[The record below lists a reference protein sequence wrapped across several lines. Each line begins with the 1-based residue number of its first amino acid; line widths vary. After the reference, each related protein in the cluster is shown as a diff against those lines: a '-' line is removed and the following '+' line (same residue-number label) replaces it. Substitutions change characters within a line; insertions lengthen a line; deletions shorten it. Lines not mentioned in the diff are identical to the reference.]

1 MAATIKGIDVSMYQT
16 NVDFAKVK
24 AAGYSFVIIRC
35 NNWDH
40 TKNCVVKDPLFE
52 THYKNA
58 KAAGLDVGAYYYTW
72 QTTVSGAKQD
82 AVLCLDYIKGK
93 TFEYP
98 IYFDL
103 EWQKAFARGKTV
115 CSDMVKTFCTA
126 LEEAGYFAGLYIS
139 RSPLQT
145 RKTLCT
151 VDCRIQQQVQ
161 LRRHIRYVAVQFNG
175 QGQRCFRAGRH
186 GLLLCGLPICDKG

>member
-72 QTTVSGAKQD
+72 QTTVSGAKKD
-82 AVLCLDYIKGK
+82 FLHC
-93 TFEYP
+93 
-98 IYFDL
+98 
-103 EWQKAFARGKTV
+103 
-115 CSDMVKTFCTA
+115 
-126 LEEAGYFAGLYIS
+126 AGGS
-139 RSPLQT
+139 RL
-145 RKTLCT
+145 
-151 VDCRIQQQVQ
+151 
-161 LRRHIRYVAVQFNG
+161 LRRSVYQPQSAPDLHN
-175 QGQRCFRAGRH
+175 
-186 GLLLCGLPICDKG
+186 K

>member
-145 RKTLCT
+145 YITNDVARRYALWIAEYNSKCNYGGTYGMW
-151 VDCRIQQQVQ
+151 Q
-161 LRRHIRYVAVQFNG
+161 LSLIHI
-175 QGQRCFRAGRH
+175 
-186 GLLLCGLPICDKG
+186 

>member
-72 QTTVSGAKQD
+72 QTTGIRCETGRSS
-82 AVLCLDYIKGK
+82 L
-93 TFEYP
+93 
-98 IYFDL
+98 
-103 EWQKAFARGKTV
+103 
-115 CSDMVKTFCTA
+115 
-126 LEEAGYFAGLYIS
+126 S
-139 RSPLQT
+139 RL
-145 RKTLCT
+145 
-151 VDCRIQQQVQ
+151 
-161 LRRHIRYVAVQFNG
+161 H
-175 QGQRCFRAGRH
+175 QGQNF
-186 GLLLCGLPICDKG
+186 

>member
-35 NNWDH
+35 NNWDN

-82 AVLCLDYIKGK
+82 AVLCLDI
-93 TFEYP
+93 
-98 IYFDL
+98 
-103 EWQKAFARGKTV
+103 
-115 CSDMVKTFCTA
+115 M
-126 LEEAGYFAGLYIS
+126 
-139 RSPLQT
+139 SPLS
-145 RKTLCT
+145 
-151 VDCRIQQQVQ
+151 
-161 LRRHIRYVAVQFNG
+161 RH
-175 QGQRCFRAGRH
+175 
-186 GLLLCGLPICDKG
+186 K

>member
-115 CSDMVKTFCTA
+115 
-126 LEEAGYFAGLYIS
+126 
-139 RSPLQT
+139 
-145 RKTLCT
+145 
-151 VDCRIQQQVQ
+151 
-161 LRRHIRYVAVQFNG
+161 
-175 QGQRCFRAGRH
+175 
-186 GLLLCGLPICDKG
+186 

>member
-115 CSDMVKTFCTA
+115 CSDMVTA
-126 LEEAGYFAGLYIS
+126 SATTAAHTVCGSTAQRA
-139 RSPLQT
+139 RSAVFP
-145 RKTLCT
+145 
-151 VDCRIQQQVQ
+151 CR
-161 LRRHIRYVAVQFNG
+161 
-175 QGQRCFRAGRH
+175 
-186 GLLLCGLPICDKG
+186 

>member
-58 KAAGLDVGAYYYTW
+58 KAAGLDVGAYYYTCLLY
-72 QTTVSGAKQD
+72 TSD
-82 AVLCLDYIKGK
+82 AAD
-93 TFEYP
+93 E
-98 IYFDL
+98 
-103 EWQKAFARGKTV
+103 
-115 CSDMVKTFCTA
+115 
-126 LEEAGYFAGLYIS
+126 
-139 RSPLQT
+139 
-145 RKTLCT
+145 
-151 VDCRIQQQVQ
+151 
-161 LRRHIRYVAVQFNG
+161 
-175 QGQRCFRAGRH
+175 
-186 GLLLCGLPICDKG
+186 

>member
-58 KAAGLDVGAYYYTW
+58 KAAVRNRTQFFVSITSRAKLLNTQFTLIWSGRKLLHAVKRYAPTW
-72 QTTVSGAKQD
+72 
-82 AVLCLDYIKGK
+82 
-93 TFEYP
+93 
-98 IYFDL
+98 
-103 EWQKAFARGKTV
+103 
-115 CSDMVKTFCTA
+115 
-126 LEEAGYFAGLYIS
+126 
-139 RSPLQT
+139 
-145 RKTLCT
+145 
-151 VDCRIQQQVQ
+151 
-161 LRRHIRYVAVQFNG
+161 
-175 QGQRCFRAGRH
+175 
-186 GLLLCGLPICDKG
+186 

>member
-72 QTTVSGAKQD
+72 QRSEERRV
-82 AVLCLDYIKGK
+82 GK
-93 TFEYP
+93 EC
-98 IYFDL
+98 
-103 EWQKAFARGKTV
+103 R
-115 CSDMVKTFCTA
+115 
-126 LEEAGYFAGLYIS
+126 S
-139 RSPLQT
+139 RWSPY
-145 RKTLCT
+145 
-151 VDCRIQQQVQ
+151 
-161 LRRHIRYVAVQFNG
+161 H
-175 QGQRCFRAGRH
+175 
-186 GLLLCGLPICDKG
+186 